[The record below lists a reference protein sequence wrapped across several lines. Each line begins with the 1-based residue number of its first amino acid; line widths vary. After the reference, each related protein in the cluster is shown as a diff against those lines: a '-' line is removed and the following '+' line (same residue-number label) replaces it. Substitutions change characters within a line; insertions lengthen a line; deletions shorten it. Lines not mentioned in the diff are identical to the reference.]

1 MICPRSNHVPEVYAG
16 KSFWSHLVFVVLLLS
31 LIALAACTGVSS
43 GLGASQNQ
51 PPATPA
57 PAPAANSGT
66 SISGL
71 QASAGWGQYAQGPPS
86 FVNCSPSPCDGISFQ
101 MQQGIS
107 SPSMSGAAAEFS
119 VGGTSVYGDA
129 FFNNHLIGA
138 YSSEGLP
145 DTGGTLVPSLHT
157 FTYDV
162 YFYGTNL
169 ALSQALEFDVNQF
182 FNSMGFIWGHECR
195 IAGGNQ
201 WDVWDNVNAKW
212 TPTGVACNPNSNAW
226 NHVTIQVERTS
237 NNELLYN
244 SITLNGE
251 THNLNLTFPAGTAPS
266 SWYGVTINYQ
276 MDGDAKQDP
285 YNVYLDKL
293 TFSYK

>member
-1 MICPRSNHVPEVYAG
+1 
-16 KSFWSHLVFVVLLLS
+16 
-31 LIALAACTGVSS
+31 
-43 GLGASQNQ
+43 
-51 PPATPA
+51 
-57 PAPAANSGT
+57 
-66 SISGL
+66 
-71 QASAGWGQYAQGPPS
+71 
-86 FVNCSPSPCDGISFQ
+86 
-101 MQQGIS
+101 
-107 SPSMSGAAAEFS
+107 MSGAAAEFS

>member
-1 MICPRSNHVPEVYAG
+1 
-16 KSFWSHLVFVVLLLS
+16 
-31 LIALAACTGVSS
+31 
-43 GLGASQNQ
+43 
-51 PPATPA
+51 
-57 PAPAANSGT
+57 
-66 SISGL
+66 
-71 QASAGWGQYAQGPPS
+71 
-86 FVNCSPSPCDGISFQ
+86 
-101 MQQGIS
+101 MQQGVS

-119 VGGTSVYGDA
+119 VGGTSLYGDA

-145 DTGGTLVPSLHT
+145 DTGGTLVPTLHT
-157 FTYDV
+157 FVYDV

-182 FNSMGFIWGHECR
+182 FSSMGFIWGHECR

-226 NHVTIQVERTS
+226 NHLTIQVERTS
-237 NNELLYN
+237 NNELLYR

-251 THNLNLTFPAGTAPS
+251 THNVNLTFPAGTAPS
-266 SWYGVTINYQ
+266 NWYGVTINYQ

-293 TFSYK
+293 TFSYQ

>member
-1 MICPRSNHVPEVYAG
+1 MFCQRSIHMPEVYAG
-16 KSFWSHLVFVVLLLS
+16 KSFCWHPVFIVLLLS
-31 LIALAACTGVSS
+31 LAALAACTGVSPS
-43 GLGASQNQ
+43 LGGSQN
-51 PPATPA
+51 PTTVTSG
-57 PAPAANSGT
+57 PAAHSGT
-66 SISGL
+66 SFSGV

-101 MQQGIS
+101 MQQGVSI
-107 SPSMSGAAAEFS
+107 PSMSGAAAEFS
-119 VGGTSVYGDA
+119 VGGTSLYGDA

-145 DTGGTLVPSLHT
+145 DTGGTLVPTLHT
-157 FTYDV
+157 FIYDV

-169 ALSQALEFDVNQF
+169 PLSQALEFDVNQF
-182 FNSMGFIWGHECR
+182 FNGMGFIWGHECR

-212 TPTGVACNPNSNAW
+212 TPTGVACYPNSNAW
-226 NHVTIQVERTS
+226 NHLTIQVERTS
-237 NNELLYN
+237 NNELLYH

-251 THNLNLTFPAGTAPS
+251 THNVNLTFPAGTAPS
-266 SWYGVTINYQ
+266 NWYGVTINYQ
-276 MDGDAKQDP
+276 MDGDDKQDP

-293 TFSYK
+293 TFSYQ